1 MGPGRRKN
9 SRFCRLKPETGMSV
23 PAGTSSQPLI
33 GPRAQAR
40 IRSSRVFTRLAMVE
54 RARCRAIPSW
64 TSS

>member
-1 MGPGRRKN
+1 MGPDWLTN
-9 SRFCRLKPETGMSV
+9 SRFCCLKPETEMSG
-23 PAGTSSQPLI
+23 PAGTSSQPLM